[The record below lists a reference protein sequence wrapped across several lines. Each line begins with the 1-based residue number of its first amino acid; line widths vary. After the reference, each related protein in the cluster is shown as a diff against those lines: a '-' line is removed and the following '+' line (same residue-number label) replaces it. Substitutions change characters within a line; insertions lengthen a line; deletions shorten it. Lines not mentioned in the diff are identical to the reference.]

1 MPSHNFNELTDAIHL
16 LSIYYFT
23 CLSSGCAVALSMY
36 AGVRSPT
43 IEIRVYLSSVER
55 DEITKP

>member
-1 MPSHNFNELTDAIHL
+1 MQ
-16 LSIYYFT
+16 SIYSPFTVYFT

-36 AGVRSPT
+36 AGVRSPI